1 MLVAWLAKRLQMLI
15 VLHATHLKFSKIT
28 IVLTAVRMDS
38 LMKMD
43 FVFPAK
49 TNAKIV
55 IVQMEHV

>member
-1 MLVAWLAKRLQMLI
+1 MLI